1 MDAPRAHVPGEHAG
15 FERFAVAVYAA
26 FAVRQ
31 HAAGRASSAVSVC
44 TFVLLKQV
52 N

>member
-1 MDAPRAHVPGEHAG
+1 MHLPAEHAG
-15 FERFAVAVYAA
+15 FELFAVAVYAG

-31 HAAGRASSAVSVC
+31 HAAGQASPGVSIC